1 MKRFLSFIL
10 PIVVT
15 AVFLMPATVQ
25 AKKIKCGQFLYYEGE
40 VKEKLP
46 HGQGEMLIKQDNNY
60 ISSTSVKGMFSMDGS
75 VTDAVVRFSDR
86 YIEGSN
92 TGYHPMYFKGKLSYT
107 AVNDILTLHLHE
119 GKFEYYKWQS
129 KKSLES
135 NKAVTL
141 AVTSGSDIII
151 QIDCTKGGGVIKNP
165 QPFEIEKKFY
175 VDEFISSM
183 VGGIETIKGKTT
195 YQIIPFID
203 KNDPDEKQR
212 TAFLAAQAKNFGV
225 TLPNESNQ
233 DYLMPP
239 FSIASKGSKWNKQTL
254 ADGTIVEPQKVV
266 FPNGDFYDATFNTF
280 SKTFPDGT
288 ISTDKKNYEFDANV
302 AGYSKFE
309 IGGQQK
315 VVIKYSDGN
324 VFTGRLS
331 KIKPEEPINEID
343 SEFIQNVIYKVKSI
357 AELMSTYKYWFGTL
371 AKPKG
376 NTTVYWGGKTKEKV
390 IAEEKKAKEDYI
402 NYWKNEGKKAEAL
415 YNELCRKFGKKYVD
429 AAGSGRIAIGT
440 PEGLLDYMRGVHH
453 HHTQADVYIK
463 EHATH
468 TVGQP
473 WAYDWIYI
481 TNGKVSYITTKYSYD
496 EHAW

>member
-1 MKRFLSFIL
+1 MKRFLLFFL
-10 PIVVT
+10 PIVLT

-46 HGQGEMLIKQDNNY
+46 HGQGEMVIKHKGY
-60 ISSTSVKGMFSMDGS
+60 ICFKMQGMFSIDGS
-75 VTDAVVRFSDR
+75 VTNATIQFNER
-86 YIEGSN
+86 YRGGMTFE
-92 TGYHPMYFKGKLSYT
+92 GKLSYT
-107 AVNDILTLHLHE
+107 AINDVLTLNIHE
-119 GKFEYYKWQS
+119 GKFVYYQQG
-129 KKSLES
+129 KKGWETVY
-135 NKAVTL
+135 NPHPL
-141 AVTSGSDIII
+141 AIPSGSNVPITIG
-151 QIDCTKGGGVIKNP
+151 CGENGMYIKSE
-165 QPFEIEKKFY
+165 PFDLETTFYADENISSLVGIEK
-175 VDEFISSM
+175 M
-183 VGGIETIKGKTT
+183 KGKIT
-195 YQIIPFID
+195 YAITS
-203 KNDPDEKQR
+203 DEPY
-212 TAFLAAQAKNFGV
+212 NIV
-225 TLPNESNQ
+225 
-233 DYLMPP
+233 
-239 FSIASKGSKWNKQTL
+239 SKGSKCEKQTL
-254 ADGTIVEPQKVV
+254 ADGTVVELHKVV
-266 FPNGDFYDATFNTF
+266 FPNGDFYDAISGTF

-288 ISTDKKNYEFDANV
+288 ISTDKKNYEYDANV
-302 AGYSKFE
+302 AGYTKHT

-324 VFTGRLS
+324 VFTGSLS

-357 AELMSTYKYWFGTL
+357 AELMATYKYWFGTL

-376 NTTVYWGGKTKEKV
+376 NTTVYWGGETKEKV
-390 IAEEKKAKEDYI
+390 IAEDKKAKEDYI

-415 YNELCRKFGKKYVD
+415 YNELCKKFGKKYVD